1 MELKIGSN
9 IIRNSTGV
17 LNVQGKEQISIGFGR
32 ESTQL
37 LLTMD
42 IYDSG
47 GKHIAKLNRNA
58 WVFNEKDR
66 YEITTHPKSLKLI
79 DKESGD
85 TLVQASVLA
94 ADKVEVSQG
103 KFYTHTGQLLEITP
117 EYWRIGG
124 LTMSGNVIDGF
135 GTAVKIG

>member
-1 MELKIGSN
+1 MELIIGSN

-17 LNVQGKEQISIGFGR
+17 LNVEGKEQISIGFGR

-42 IYDSG
+42 VYDTG

-58 WVFNEKDR
+58 WVFNEKDK

-85 TLVQASVLA
+85 TVVQASILA
-94 ADKVEVSQG
+94 PDKIEVSQG
-103 KFYTHTGQLLEITP
+103 KFHTHTGQLLEITP

-124 LTMSGNVIDGF
+124 ITMSGNVFDGT
-135 GTAVKIG
+135 GTVVKIG